1 VLGGETVMAR
11 NKLPWQLRMF
21 QKTLKKKMRYRCLK
35 KHLGPLADS
44 DKCLLVTCGDNNG
57 AMNYYLRELGGQWSW
72 ADLEDTS
79 IAEMT
84 ALLGEEVKHG
94 QANRLPFADATF
106 DKVISIDVHEHVEK
120 PVGFTSELRRVTK
133 PNGQIIV
140 TVPNGD
146 ETKLAVKIKHA
157 VGMTKEKYGHAR
169 VGFTIPELK
178 AVMQESRIEPR
189 AESTFSKFFT
199 EMLELTINFIYVN
212 ILARKSKVKV
222 DTGTIAPATHDQ
234 LKSVEKVYKAYS
246 LIYPIY
252 WLISKLDTLLFFTQG
267 YVVVVEGRPGT

>member
-1 VLGGETVMAR
+1 VVGGETVMAR
-11 NKLPWQLRMF
+11 DETPWQLRMF
-21 QKTLKKKMRYRCLK
+21 QKTLKKKMRYRYLK

-44 DKCLLVTCGDNNG
+44 DQCLLVTCGDNNG

-79 IAEMT
+79 IAEMA
-84 ALLGEEVKHG
+84 ALLGDEVQHA
-94 QANRLPFADATF
+94 QADRLPFADATF
-106 DKVISIDVHEHVEK
+106 NRVISIDVHEHLED
-120 PVGFTSELRRVTK
+120 PVVFTSELGRVTK
-133 PNGQIIV
+133 PNGQIII

-146 ETKLAVKIKHA
+146 ETKLAVRIKHA
-157 VGMTKEKYGHAR
+157 VGMTKEKYGHVR
-169 VGFTIPELK
+169 VGLAISELK
-178 AVMQESRIEPR
+178 AIMQESNIEPQ
-189 AESTFSKFFT
+189 ADSTFSKFFT

-222 DTGTIAPATHDQ
+222 DAGTIAPGTHEQ

-252 WLISKLDTLLFFTQG
+252 WLISKFDTLLFFTQG
-267 YVVVVEGRPGT
+267 YVVVVEGRRGA